1 MESEGAAY
9 DGFGGEDG
17 VENRD
22 STFSNFNQNRT
33 QLKSC
38 EAMGLVF
45 DAVSPILLIVG
56 RPIG

>member
-1 MESEGAAY
+1 VAAY

-33 QLKSC
+33 QLKAP